1 MRVDDPSLH
10 YGWPTNVPLGTRG
23 TIGGGGALSG
33 VHRTRTTSSDTR
45 PSGVQCYSLR
55 MLGVEEKVLT
65 KWGLL
70 D

>member
-1 MRVDDPSLH
+1 MTHRSTM
-10 YGWPTNVPLGTRG
+10 GGQQMFPLEQEALLGE
-23 TIGGGGALSG
+23 GGALSG
-33 VHRTRTTSSDTR
+33 VHRTRTTSSDAR